1 MLTKRQLLL
10 LIFAILAVLLAAGT
24 LLWMR
29 SLEKQM
35 QQPMGETFEL
45 PAQTQA
51 PEAETPSS
59 SDPLQSEFDAM
70 LSGEAVAEMYEG
82 MDYGFTAEN

>member
-1 MLTKRQLLL
+1 
-10 LIFAILAVLLAAGT
+10 
-24 LLWMR
+24 
-29 SLEKQM
+29 M

-51 PEAETPSS
+51 PEVETPSS